1 MQEIE
6 PIKHPDEKLFPKKDK
21 LPLKDFLEIVGK
33 GAVYLSVACY
43 LMGFIVVNAHFN
55 RFGYYSVSLVSAQY
69 LIAGI
74 WAIGPVIVGWFV
86 VLFNFKDVVEL
97 STKTQGPSVLLAL
110 LYISPA
116 VTFLVLLLLSEQIA
130 MLHILLR
137 LAIIVAAGFF
147 TSLPAV
153 AFCRWLIPLESLS
166 KEWILTVSLAFI
178 VCFFTLAYL
187 INFSRSLYGEIPGTW
202 GGGRPRLVRIVV
214 KSEAKEDLTAVG
226 VSFPQGHSVS
236 EPMGL
241 LVVTDKEYILLTGRG
256 DTSVSIQ
263 SDVIQAVSYQAR

>member
-1 MQEIE
+1 MRNY
-6 PIKHPDEKLFPKKDK
+6 FPKRINY
-21 LPLKDFLEIVGK
+21 LLRTSWRSLGK
-33 GAVYLSVACY
+33 VPFTSPVACY

-110 LYISPA
+110 LYICPA
-116 VTFLVLLLLSEQIA
+116 VTFLVLLLLSGQIA

-147 TSLPAV
+147 T
-153 AFCRWLIPLESLS
+153 R
-166 KEWILTVSLAFI
+166 
-178 VCFFTLAYL
+178 
-187 INFSRSLYGEIPGTW
+187 
-202 GGGRPRLVRIVV
+202 
-214 KSEAKEDLTAVG
+214 
-226 VSFPQGHSVS
+226 
-236 EPMGL
+236 
-241 LVVTDKEYILLTGRG
+241 
-256 DTSVSIQ
+256 
-263 SDVIQAVSYQAR
+263 